1 MSTQWWIGLISSFL
15 ASAVEVV
22 EAVTIVLAA
31 GRVLVI
37 DFDPKEGGW
46 VFRG

>member
-1 MSTQWWIGLISSFL
+1 MNWWFGFISAFL

-31 GRVLVI
+31 GVTY
-37 DFDPKEGGW
+37 
-46 VFRG
+46 